1 MKTLI
6 LLQAGAL
13 QNRDMKNEK
22 ICCNIA
28 GNSEKICIRILE
40 SLRAEMLKYVAPV
53 MDTLSDLSASRANAA
68 ILPHDAYPI
77 KLQYACLVK
86 S

>member
-1 MKTLI
+1 MREFVVI
-6 LLQAGAL
+6 LPEAP
-13 QNRDMKNEK
+13 N
-22 ICCNIA
+22 
-28 GNSEKICIRILE
+28 KICIRILE

-53 MDTLSDLSASRANAA
+53 MDTLSDLSASRIIAT
-68 ILPHDAYPI
+68 ILPHDSYPI